1 MPRLFRLVFIG
12 NKICTVKKTIK
23 DWTTKFYGHS
33 TVDSFDSKYKFCK
46 DRLGLESVASD
57 FNVYI
62 ELNKKL
68 NKSADNLEKYN
79 IL

>member
-1 MPRLFRLVFIG
+1 LYGL
-12 NKICTVKKTIK
+12 KKTIK
-23 DWTTKFYGHS
+23 NWTIKLYGHL

-57 FNVYI
+57 FNVYL
-62 ELNKKL
+62 ELNKKSIEMYEKL
-68 NKSADNLEKYN
+68 NKVADNLEKCN